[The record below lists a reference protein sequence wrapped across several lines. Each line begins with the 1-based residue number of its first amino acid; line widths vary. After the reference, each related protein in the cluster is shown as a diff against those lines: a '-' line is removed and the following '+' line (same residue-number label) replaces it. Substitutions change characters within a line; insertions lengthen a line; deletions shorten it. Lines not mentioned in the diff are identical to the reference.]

1 MCNKHLNSKAKERH
15 GVNESKTYRLTD
27 EELSMLD
34 EIVRQWGCVS
44 QNAAIKR
51 LIREEMQRVKRRQR
65 REKEQQ
71 DNDQ

>member
-1 MCNKHLNSKAKERH
+1 VS
-15 GVNESKTYRLTD
+15 ESKTYRLTD
-27 EELSMLD
+27 DELSMLD

-65 REKEQQ
+65 REEGRGDAQPGTEVS
-71 DNDQ
+71 